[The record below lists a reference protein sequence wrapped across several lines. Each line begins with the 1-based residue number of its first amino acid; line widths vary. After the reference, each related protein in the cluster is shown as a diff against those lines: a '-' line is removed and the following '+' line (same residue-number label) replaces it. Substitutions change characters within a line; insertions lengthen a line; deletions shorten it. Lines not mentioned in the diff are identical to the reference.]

1 MTPYANLYHNTEQLH
16 ALQGSDLCEA
26 LRDLSLEVVPEGF
39 VASLVVQPTLMD
51 KIREAQKGDLDIE
64 RIRGNIKEALTEG
77 KTTEFHEDEQGTVWF
92 EKRICVPDN
101 PDLKKL
107 ILQEAHDTPYSI
119 HPGNTKMYMDVK
131 ERFWWNNL
139 KRDIAEYIAKCDVCN
154 KVKAIDR
161 KSVV

>member
-1 MTPYANLYHNTEQLH
+1 MLFR
-16 ALQGSDLCEA
+16 SEA

-39 VASLVVQPTLMD
+39 VASLVIQPTLMD
-51 KIREAQKGDLDIE
+51 KIREAQKGDPEIE
-64 RIRGNIKEALTEG
+64 RIKENLKEALIEG
-77 KTTEFHEDEQGTVWF
+77 RTIEFREDEQGTVWF

-101 PDLKKL
+101 QDLRKL

-139 KRDIAEYIAKCDVCN
+139 KRDIAEYIAKCDYV
-154 KVKAIDR
+154 IR
-161 KSVV
+161 

>member
-1 MTPYANLYHNTEQLH
+1 M
-16 ALQGSDLCEA
+16 
-26 LRDLSLEVVPEGF
+26 
-39 VASLVVQPTLMD
+39 
-51 KIREAQKGDLDIE
+51 
-64 RIRGNIKEALTEG
+64 KEAITEG
-77 KTTEFHEDEQGTVWF
+77 KTTEFREDEQGTVWF

-154 KVKAIDR
+154 KVKAIHQKPAGLLHPLRVPDWKWDQIGMDFITGLPRTKSGYDSIWVIVDRLTKVRTRPRR
-161 KSVV
+161 KS